1 MKNPRT
7 IRRCSCTAGGR
18 SGLRRETHEQR
29 GTRQV
34 SKKWTSKKK
43 NKKTLMANYDQ
54 LWRNLLQAFQRSKC
68 IGVFVLAAK
77 RKQYIC
83 SVNFIYLIDQEKIFC
98 IGKDLIWTVFFLWK
112 FRICVIVSESIRMI
126 FYKEFINFKNPDC
139 NLKFIWNNFLF
150 CREISF
156 RERNLK
162 FSFYLFIFFFIL
174 WIQFYL
180 ESFSYNEMI
189 N

>member
-1 MKNPRT
+1 
-7 IRRCSCTAGGR
+7 
-18 SGLRRETHEQR
+18 
-29 GTRQV
+29 
-34 SKKWTSKKK
+34 
-43 NKKTLMANYDQ
+43 
-54 LWRNLLQAFQRSKC
+54 
-68 IGVFVLAAK
+68 
-77 RKQYIC
+77 
-83 SVNFIYLIDQEKIFC
+83 
-98 IGKDLIWTVFFLWK
+98 
-112 FRICVIVSESIRMI
+112 MI
-126 FYKEFINFKNPDC
+126 FYKEFINFKNLDC

-174 WIQFYL
+174 LIQLLIQFYL

>member
-1 MKNPRT
+1 MLLHRRGKVRFAPRNA
-7 IRRCSCTAGGR
+7 RA
-18 SGLRRETHEQR
+18 
-29 GTRQV
+29 TRHAPGF
-34 SKKWTSKKK
+34 KKMNFKKK
-43 NKKTLMANYDQ
+43 KQKTLMANYDQ

-98 IGKDLIWTVFFLWK
+98 IGKDLIWNVFFFWWK